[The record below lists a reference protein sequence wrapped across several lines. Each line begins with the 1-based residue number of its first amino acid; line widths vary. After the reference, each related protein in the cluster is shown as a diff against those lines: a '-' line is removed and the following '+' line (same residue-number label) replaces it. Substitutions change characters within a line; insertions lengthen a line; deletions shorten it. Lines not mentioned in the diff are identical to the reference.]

1 MLSDLPRVRS
11 GMNANAPQQL
21 WLDFSQPRT
30 FFRIPGARWIRMRRA
45 MQRRLALGIWDEDQ
59 GDEEVVTIRSE
70 ILN

>member
-1 MLSDLPRVRS
+1 
-11 GMNANAPQQL
+11 
-21 WLDFSQPRT
+21 
-30 FFRIPGARWIRMRRA
+30 MRRA